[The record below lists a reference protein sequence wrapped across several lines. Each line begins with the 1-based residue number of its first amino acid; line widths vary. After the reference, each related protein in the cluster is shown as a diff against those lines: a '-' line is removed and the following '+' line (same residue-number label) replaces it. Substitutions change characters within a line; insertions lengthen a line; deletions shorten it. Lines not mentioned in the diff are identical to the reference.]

1 MIRNII
7 LLLVIT
13 STFYSYSQN
22 NKYDPINTGVNMT
35 IAIMSVDSLCLAGD
49 TILALYTDNG
59 FLKYGGQTIWSGS
72 RVAIAIWGDDTT
84 SEEKDGFL
92 NGENIE
98 WAVLKNDSLFSFS
111 PKYKVGNNLWSPNGI
126 SIIDSLT
133 YIY

>member
-1 MIRNII
+1 MINKII
-7 LLLVIT
+7 LIFFLVPNL
-13 STFYSYSQN
+13 YSFSQN

-35 IAIMSVDSLCLAGD
+35 VAIMSVDTLCLVGD

-59 FLKYGGQTIWSGS
+59 ILKYGGQTIWSGS

-84 SEEKDGFL
+84 TEEKDGFL
-92 NGENIE
+92 NNEHIK

-111 PKYKVGNNLWSPNGI
+111 PKYKFGNNLWSPNGI

>member
-1 MIRNII
+1 MIRNTI

-13 STFYSYSQN
+13 PIFYSFSQN

-49 TILALYTDNG
+49 TILALYTDDG

-98 WAVLKNDSLFSFS
+98 WAVLKNDSLFSVS